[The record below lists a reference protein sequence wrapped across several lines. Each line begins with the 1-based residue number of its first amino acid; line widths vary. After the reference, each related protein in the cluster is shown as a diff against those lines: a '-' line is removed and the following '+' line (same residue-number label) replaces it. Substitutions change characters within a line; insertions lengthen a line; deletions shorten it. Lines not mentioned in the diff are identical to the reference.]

1 MGAGKGKVINT
12 KATKKP
18 VKFYEAGEVT
28 GTGFFS
34 GYTKDDQL
42 NDLLVRALEEEEMS
56 AMKFMRFM
64 NQLGYS
70 IEDITYLTN
79 LYEVRTGIETDY
91 DGDNDEHLLIS
102 DKLKKA
108 LGKSKIVPVV
118 EDANAPTTTNKQKIT
133 EDTPVPTL
141 EKPRVKQQ
149 PQTKS
154 KEERIKEIQAK
165 EKAKEKRKSK

>member
-1 MGAGKGKVINT
+1 MGAGKGKVIDT

-18 VKFYEAGEVT
+18 MKFYEAGEVT

-34 GYTKDDQL
+34 GYTKDEQL
-42 NDLLVRALEEEEMS
+42 NDLLVRALENEEMS

-91 DGDNDEHLLIS
+91 DGDNDNHVR
-102 DKLKKA
+102 A
-108 LGKSKIVPVV
+108 
-118 EDANAPTTTNKQKIT
+118 
-133 EDTPVPTL
+133 
-141 EKPRVKQQ
+141 
-149 PQTKS
+149 
-154 KEERIKEIQAK
+154 
-165 EKAKEKRKSK
+165 